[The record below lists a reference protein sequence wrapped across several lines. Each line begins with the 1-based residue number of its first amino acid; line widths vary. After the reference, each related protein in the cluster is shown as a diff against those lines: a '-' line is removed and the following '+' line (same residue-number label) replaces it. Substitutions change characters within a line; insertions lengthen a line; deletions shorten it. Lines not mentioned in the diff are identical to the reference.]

1 MRVFATANLRSEKL
15 AYSAIWR
22 SALGKRRADRLDIRP
37 NPLVIIDGSVVR
49 GKARDSKWNGR
60 KCNPNRD

>member
-1 MRVFATANLRSEKL
+1 LPSVKTPKKCESWRATVSVERGAGN
-15 AYSAIWR
+15 A
-22 SALGKRRADRLDIRP
+22 ADHLDIRP
-37 NPLVIIDGSVVR
+37 SPLVIIDGSAAR